1 MVSQEL
7 DRYTP
12 LSIQARTFKLIRRR
26 AQRSRD
32 HLQPS
37 QDELDAALHEARYY
51 WHGLAQQAIIQY
63 RHGPPSQCLR
73 SENMLGYVPAMPDI
87 HINQCHEAFD
97 KVTSNGILYIRAEGV
112 WVVSDG
118 GGCGIGGKQKIRAAS
133 LPIGVRRPTPVCL
146 KNDAFHKGVR
156 VDGAHEV
163 NIIGVLALGWSY
175 IFSAELIK
183 RQGSGSSSLYYTD
196 STAEICHGEAEA
208 IGNIID
214 VGCVS
219 AQAAR
224 WWASLL
230 APGLGWK
237 ATVLQSDGVR
247 YISPWSVALDHDE
260 GFKVRVSD
268 LPANST
274 MKSPSP
280 PSSQQAL
287 EFLVELCARYGSHSQ
302 LFAALVTAMTFPAH
316 NYYGTPSRLPHLRGS
331 NTLESP
337 QATADVKELYSQIP
351 YYMTM
356 SCAHNVTVSSLCS
369 VFWEPKVCCNL
380 VSPWLHPVLK
390 EIPNNYSGSLS
401 FDEILPLLCAIRCP
415 NLAALW
421 LGATLSGLSSTV
433 VELVGSGT
441 PPLDTNGAPWTGNP
455 QSFMDVPGSGPY
467 IKSDSMYD
475 KLFRS
480 DAWRLLYLPPAV
492 EDDLQ
497 YNSPPFSPWQPVGM
511 TDFEYTAIR
520 VKAHR
525 DCPRHE
531 LVYHN
536 WSWGLTNGSGLEDR
550 GYCSGAMP
558 RHPYK
563 VDPPMA
569 AMDHQ
574 TLPLADQEASMM
586 ASQEVFA
593 WVTRNCEGYP
603 PEEIYSDPWIRDD
616 SESEASEFWTS
627 SKSTRSTGG
636 LTGPSYIQA

>member
-1 MVSQEL
+1 MVSREM
-7 DRYTP
+7 TK
-12 LSIQARTFKLIRRR
+12 RT
-26 AQRSRD
+26 QRSRD

-37 QDELDAALHEARYY
+37 QDELNAALHEARYY
-51 WHGLAQQAIIQY
+51 WHGLAQQAVTQY
-63 RHGPPSQCLR
+63 RHGPPSQCFR
-73 SENMLGYVPAMPDI
+73 PENMLGYVPAMPDI
-87 HINQCHEAFD
+87 HMNHRHEAFD
-97 KVTSNGILYIRAEGV
+97 KFTSNGVLYIRAEGV

-118 GGCGIGGKQKIRAAS
+118 GECGIGGKQKIRAAS
-133 LPIGVRRPTPVCL
+133 LPIGVRRPTPVCF
-146 KNDAFHKGVR
+146 KNAAFHKGAGVG
-156 VDGAHEV
+156 GAHEV
-163 NIIGVLALGWSY
+163 NIIGTLALGWSY
-175 IFSAELIK
+175 IFSAALIE
-183 RQGSGSSSLYYTD
+183 RQGSGLSSLDYTD
-196 STAEICHGEAEA
+196 SIAEMCYGKAEV
-208 IGNIID
+208 IGNMID

-224 WWASLL
+224 WWGSIL
-230 APGLGWK
+230 APGQGWK
-237 ATVLQSDGVR
+237 ATVLQSDSAC
-247 YISPWSVALDHDE
+247 YISPWSVALEHDE
-260 GFKVRVSD
+260 AFKVRVSD
-268 LPANST
+268 LPTNST
-274 MKSPSP
+274 MKSLSP

-287 EFLVELCARYGSHSQ
+287 EFLIDLCALHGSHSQ
-302 LFAALVTAMTFPAH
+302 LFVALATAMTFPAH
-316 NYYGTPSRLPHLRGS
+316 NYYGTPSRLPSVRGS
-331 NTLESP
+331 NTLKSP
-337 QATADVKELYSQIP
+337 QVIADAKELSAQIP

-356 SCAHNVTVSSLCS
+356 SCAHSVTVSSLCS
-369 VFWEPKVCCNL
+369 VFWEPEVCCNL

-401 FDEILPLLCAIRCP
+401 LDEIIPLLCALRCP

-467 IKSDSMYD
+467 IQFDSLQD

-480 DAWRLLYLPPAV
+480 DAWRLLYLPAAV

-531 LVYHN
+531 LVYHH
-536 WSWGLTNGSGLEDR
+536 WSWRLKNGSGLEGR
-550 GYCSGAMP
+550 GYCSDAIP
-558 RHPYK
+558 RHSHK
-563 VDPPMA
+563 IDSRIT

-574 TLPLADQEASMM
+574 TLSLADQEASMM
-586 ASQEVFA
+586 ASREVFA
-593 WVTRNCEGYP
+593 WVTRNCEGHP

-616 SESEASEFWTS
+616 SESEASESCTS
-627 SKSTRSTGG
+627 SKSARSTGG
-636 LTGPSYIQA
+636 LTGPSNIQAWIMRTNS